1 MPDSKPVIIIGA
13 GDHAKVLLDI
23 LLEQD
28 VTVIGLTDKSISKG
42 TCIYGVPVIGDD
54 SEILKYKTD
63 EIELVNGIGSVGNT
77 SIRQKVFSSL
87 KEKGY
92 VFRRVIHESS
102 IVSKR
107 AKLGEGVQLLAGTIV
122 NTDAEI
128 GDNTI
133 INTKTSI
140 DHGCVIGKYCHIAPG
155 CTLSGCV
162 TVGNNTHIG
171 TGSSIIQGIKIGN
184 NVLIGAGSVVLKDIE
199 NNSKAYGVPAKMKN
213 SSKLSGGGTIV

>member
-1 MPDSKPVIIIGA
+1 MPDSKPVIILGA

-92 VFRRVIHESS
+92 FFRSVIHEAS

-107 AKLGEGVQLLAGTIV
+107 AKLGEGVQLLAGAIV
-122 NTDAEI
+122 NIEAEI
-128 GDNTI
+128 DDNTI
-133 INTKTSI
+133 INTKASI
-140 DHGCVIGKYCHIAPG
+140 DHGCVIGKHCHIAPG
-155 CTLSGCV
+155 CSFSGCV
-162 TVGNNTHIG
+162 RIGDCTHIG
-171 TGSSIIQGIKIGN
+171 TGTSIIQGINIGK
-184 NVLIGAGSVVLKDIE
+184 NVLIGAGSVVINDVSDNE
-199 NNSKAYGVPAKMKN
+199 KAFGVPARVRK
-213 SSKLSGGGTIV
+213 

>member
-28 VTVIGLTDKSISKG
+28 VNVIGLTDKSISKG
-42 TCIYGVPVIGDD
+42 TCIYGVSVIGDD
-54 SEILKYKTD
+54 SEILKYKPD

-77 SIRQKVFSSL
+77 TIRQKVFSSL
-87 KEKGY
+87 KENGY
-92 VFRRVIHESS
+92 VFRSVIHGSC
-102 IVSKR
+102 ILSKR

-122 NTDAEI
+122 NTEAEI

-140 DHGCVIGKYCHIAPG
+140 DHGCVIGKHCHIAPG
-155 CTLSGCV
+155 CSFSGCV
-162 TVGNNTHIG
+162 KVGDGTHIG
-171 TGSSIIQGIKIGN
+171 TGTSIIQGINIGK
-184 NVLIGAGSVVLKDIE
+184 NVLIGAGSLVIHNIDDNE
-199 NNSKAYGVPAKMKN
+199 KAFGIPARVQK
-213 SSKLSGGGTIV
+213 

>member
-1 MPDSKPVIIIGA
+1 MLDSKPVIIIGA

-92 VFRRVIHESS
+92 FFRSVIHEAS

-107 AKLGEGVQLLAGTIV
+107 AKLGEGVQLLAGAIV
-122 NTDAEI
+122 NIEAEI
-128 GDNTI
+128 DDNTI
-133 INTKTSI
+133 INTKASI
-140 DHGCVIGKYCHIAPG
+140 DHGCVIGKHCHIAPG
-155 CTLSGCV
+155 CSFSGCV
-162 TVGNNTHIG
+162 RIGDCTHIG
-171 TGSSIIQGIKIGN
+171 TGTSIIQGINIGK
-184 NVLIGAGSVVLKDIE
+184 NVLIGAGSVVINDVSDNE
-199 NNSKAYGVPAKMKN
+199 KAFGVPARVRK
-213 SSKLSGGGTIV
+213 

>member
-28 VTVIGLTDKSISKG
+28 VTVIGLTDKNISKG
-42 TCIYGVPVIGDD
+42 NCIYGVSVIGDD
-54 SEILKYKTD
+54 SEILKYETD

-92 VFRRVIHESS
+92 GFRSVIHESS
-102 IVSKR
+102 IISKR
-107 AKLGEGVQLLAGTIV
+107 TKLGEGVQLLAGTIV
-122 NTDAEI
+122 NTEAEI

-140 DHGCVIGKYCHIAPG
+140 DHGCVIGKHCHIAPG
-155 CTLSGCV
+155 CSFSGCV
-162 TVGNNTHIG
+162 KVGDGTHIG
-171 TGSSIIQGIKIGN
+171 TGTSIIQGINIGK
-184 NVLIGAGSVVLKDIE
+184 NVLIGAGSLVIHNIDDNE
-199 NNSKAYGVPAKMKN
+199 KAFGIPARVQK
-213 SSKLSGGGTIV
+213 

>member
-92 VFRRVIHESS
+92 FFRSVIHEAS
-102 IVSKR
+102 IVSKK
-107 AKLGEGVQLLAGTIV
+107 AKLGEGVQLLAGAIV
-122 NTDAEI
+122 NTEAEI

-140 DHGCVIGKYCHIAPG
+140 DHGCVIGKHCHIAPG
-155 CTLSGCV
+155 CSFSGCV
-162 TVGNNTHIG
+162 RIGDCTHIG
-171 TGSSIIQGIKIGN
+171 TGTSIIQGINIGK
-184 NVLIGAGSVVLKDIE
+184 NVLIGAGSVVINDVSDNE
-199 NNSKAYGVPAKMKN
+199 KAFGVPARVRK
-213 SSKLSGGGTIV
+213 

>member
-63 EIELVNGIGSVGNT
+63 EIELINGIGSVRNT

-92 VFRRVIHESS
+92 FFRSVIHEAS

-107 AKLGEGVQLLAGTIV
+107 AKLGEGVQLLAGAIV
-122 NTDAEI
+122 NIEAEI
-128 GDNTI
+128 DDNTI

-140 DHGCVIGKYCHIAPG
+140 DHGCVIGKHCHIAPG
-155 CTLSGCV
+155 CSFSGCV
-162 TVGNNTHIG
+162 KVGEGTHVG
-171 TGSSIIQGIKIGN
+171 TGTSIIQGINIGK
-184 NVLIGAGSVVLKDIE
+184 NVLIGAGSVVISDVSDNE
-199 NNSKAYGVPAKMKN
+199 KAFGVPARVQK
-213 SSKLSGGGTIV
+213 

>member
-1 MPDSKPVIIIGA
+1 MQNSKPVIIIGA

-23 LLEQD
+23 LLEQN

-92 VFRRVIHESS
+92 FFRSVIHKAS

-107 AKLGEGVQLLAGTIV
+107 AKLGEGVQLLAGAIV
-122 NTDAEI
+122 NIEAEI
-128 GDNTI
+128 DDNTI
-133 INTKTSI
+133 INTKASI
-140 DHGCVIGKYCHIAPG
+140 DHGCVIGKHCHIAPG
-155 CTLSGCV
+155 CSFSGCV
-162 TVGNNTHIG
+162 RIGDCTHIG
-171 TGSSIIQGIKIGN
+171 TGTSIIQGINIGK
-184 NVLIGAGSVVLKDIE
+184 NVLIGAGSVVINDVSDNE
-199 NNSKAYGVPAKMKN
+199 KAFGVPARVRK
-213 SSKLSGGGTIV
+213 

>member
-1 MPDSKPVIIIGA
+1 MPDSKRVIIIGA

-92 VFRRVIHESS
+92 FFRSVIHEAS

-107 AKLGEGVQLLAGTIV
+107 AKLGEGVQLLAGAIV
-122 NTDAEI
+122 NIEAEI
-128 GDNTI
+128 DDNTI

-140 DHGCVIGKYCHIAPG
+140 DHGCVIGKHCHIAPG
-155 CTLSGCV
+155 CSFSGCV
-162 TVGNNTHIG
+162 RIGDCTHIG
-171 TGSSIIQGIKIGN
+171 TGTSIIQGINIGK
-184 NVLIGAGSVVLKDIE
+184 NVLIGAGSVVI
-199 NNSKAYGVPAKMKN
+199 NNVSDNEKAFGVPARVRK
-213 SSKLSGGGTIV
+213 

>member
-92 VFRRVIHESS
+92 FFRSVIHEAS

-107 AKLGEGVQLLAGTIV
+107 AKLGEGVQLLAGAIV
-122 NTDAEI
+122 NIEAEI
-128 GDNTI
+128 DDNTI

-140 DHGCVIGKYCHIAPG
+140 DHGCVIGKHCHIAPG
-155 CTLSGCV
+155 CSFSGCV
-162 TVGNNTHIG
+162 RIGDCTHIG
-171 TGSSIIQGIKIGN
+171 TGTSIIQGINIGK
-184 NVLIGAGSVVLKDIE
+184 NVLIGAGSVVINDVSDNE
-199 NNSKAYGVPAKMKN
+199 KAFGVRARVRK
-213 SSKLSGGGTIV
+213 

>member
-23 LLEQD
+23 LLEQN
-28 VTVIGLTDKSISKG
+28 VNVIGLTDKSISKG

-77 SIRQKVFSSL
+77 LIRQKVFSSL

-92 VFRRVIHESS
+92 FFRSVIHEAS

-107 AKLGEGVQLLAGTIV
+107 AKLGEGVQLLAGAIV
-122 NTDAEI
+122 NIEAEI
-128 GDNTI
+128 DDNTI
-133 INTKTSI
+133 INTKSSI
-140 DHGCVIGKYCHIAPG
+140 DHGCVIGKHCHIAPG
-155 CTLSGCV
+155 CSFSGCV
-162 TVGNNTHIG
+162 RIGDCTHIG
-171 TGSSIIQGIKIGN
+171 TGTSIIQGINIGK
-184 NVLIGAGSVVLKDIE
+184 NVLIGAGSVVINDVSDNE
-199 NNSKAYGVPAKMKN
+199 KAFGVPARVRK
-213 SSKLSGGGTIV
+213 

>member
-92 VFRRVIHESS
+92 FFRSVIHEAS

-107 AKLGEGVQLLAGTIV
+107 AKLGEGVQLLAGAIV
-122 NTDAEI
+122 NIEAEI
-128 GDNTI
+128 DDNTI
-133 INTKTSI
+133 INTKASI
-140 DHGCVIGKYCHIAPG
+140 DHGCVIGKHCHIAPG
-155 CTLSGCV
+155 CSFSGCV
-162 TVGNNTHIG
+162 RIGDCTHIG
-171 TGSSIIQGIKIGN
+171 TGTSIIQGINIGK
-184 NVLIGAGSVVLKDIE
+184 NVLIGAGSVVINDVSDNE
-199 NNSKAYGVPAKMKN
+199 KAFGVPARVRK
-213 SSKLSGGGTIV
+213 

>member
-92 VFRRVIHESS
+92 FFRSVIHEAS

-122 NTDAEI
+122 NTEAEI

-140 DHGCVIGKYCHIAPG
+140 DHGCVIGKHCHIAPG
-155 CTLSGCV
+155 CSFSGCV
-162 TVGNNTHIG
+162 KVGDCTHIG
-171 TGSSIIQGIKIGN
+171 TGTSSIQGINIGK
-184 NVLIGAGSVVLKDIE
+184 NVLIGAGSVVINDISDNE
-199 NNSKAYGVPAKMKN
+199 KAFGVPARVRK
-213 SSKLSGGGTIV
+213 

>member
-92 VFRRVIHESS
+92 FFRSVIHEAS

-107 AKLGEGVQLLAGTIV
+107 AKLGEGIQLLAGAIV
-122 NTDAEI
+122 NIEAEI
-128 GDNTI
+128 DDNTI
-133 INTKTSI
+133 INTKASI
-140 DHGCVIGKYCHIAPG
+140 DHGCVIGKHCHIAPG
-155 CTLSGCV
+155 CSFSGCV
-162 TVGNNTHIG
+162 RIGDCTHIG
-171 TGSSIIQGIKIGN
+171 TGTSIIQGINIGK
-184 NVLIGAGSVVLKDIE
+184 NVLIGAGSVVINDVSDNE
-199 NNSKAYGVPAKMKN
+199 KAFGVPARVRK
-213 SSKLSGGGTIV
+213 

>member
-1 MPDSKPVIIIGA
+1 MNKPIIIIGA

-28 VTVIGLTDKSISKG
+28 VTVIGLTDKNISKG
-42 TCIYGVPVIGDD
+42 NCIYGVSVIGDD

-92 VFRRVIHESS
+92 FFRSVIHEAS

-107 AKLGEGVQLLAGTIV
+107 AKLGEGVQLLAGAIV
-122 NTDAEI
+122 NIEAEI
-128 GDNTI
+128 DDNTI

-140 DHGCVIGKYCHIAPG
+140 DHGCVIGKHCHIAPG
-155 CTLSGCV
+155 CSFSGCV
-162 TVGNNTHIG
+162 RIGDCTHIG
-171 TGSSIIQGIKIGN
+171 TGTSIIQGINIGK
-184 NVLIGAGSVVLKDIE
+184 NVLIGAGSVVINDVSDNE
-199 NNSKAYGVPAKMKN
+199 KAFGVPARVRK
-213 SSKLSGGGTIV
+213 

>member
-28 VTVIGLTDKSISKG
+28 VTVIGLTDKNISKG
-42 TCIYGVPVIGDD
+42 NCIYGVSVIGDD
-54 SEILKYKTD
+54 SEILKYETD

-92 VFRRVIHESS
+92 VFRSVIHESS
-102 IVSKR
+102 IISKR
-107 AKLGEGVQLLAGTIV
+107 TKLGEGVQLLAGTIV
-122 NTDAEI
+122 NTEAEI

-140 DHGCVIGKYCHIAPG
+140 DHGCVIGKHCHIAPG
-155 CTLSGCV
+155 CSFSGCV
-162 TVGNNTHIG
+162 KVGDGTHIG
-171 TGSSIIQGIKIGN
+171 TGTSIIQGINIGK
-184 NVLIGAGSVVLKDIE
+184 NVLIGAGSLVIHNIDDNE
-199 NNSKAYGVPAKMKN
+199 KAFGIPARVQK
-213 SSKLSGGGTIV
+213 

>member
-13 GDHAKVLLDI
+13 GDHSKVLLDI

-42 TCIYGVPVIGDD
+42 TCIYGVPVIGND

-92 VFRRVIHESS
+92 FFRSVIHEAS

-107 AKLGEGVQLLAGTIV
+107 AKLGEGVQLLAGAIV
-122 NTDAEI
+122 NIEAEI
-128 GDNTI
+128 DDNTI
-133 INTKTSI
+133 INTKSSI
-140 DHGCVIGKYCHIAPG
+140 DHGCVIGKHCHIAPG
-155 CTLSGCV
+155 CSFSGCV
-162 TVGNNTHIG
+162 RIGDCTHIG
-171 TGSSIIQGIKIGN
+171 TGTSIIQGLNIGK
-184 NVLIGAGSVVLKDIE
+184 NVLIGAGSVVINDVSDNEKVF
-199 NNSKAYGVPAKMKN
+199 GVPARVRK
-213 SSKLSGGGTIV
+213 

>member
-23 LLEQD
+23 LLEQN
-28 VTVIGLTDKSISKG
+28 VTIIGLTDKSISKG

-140 DHGCVIGKYCHIAPG
+140 DHGCVIGKHCHIAPG
-155 CTLSGCV
+155 CSFSGCV
-162 TVGNNTHIG
+162 RIGDCTHIG
-171 TGSSIIQGIKIGN
+171 TGTSIIQGINIGK
-184 NVLIGAGSVVLKDIE
+184 NVLIGAGSVVINDVSDNE
-199 NNSKAYGVPAKMKN
+199 KAFGVPARVRK
-213 SSKLSGGGTIV
+213 

>member
-1 MPDSKPVIIIGA
+1 MPDTKPVIIIGA

-23 LLEQD
+23 LLEQN
-28 VTVIGLTDKSISKG
+28 VNVIGLTDKNISKG
-42 TCIYGVPVIGDD
+42 TCIYGVSVIGDD

-92 VFRRVIHESS
+92 VFRSVIHETA
-102 IVSKR
+102 ILSKR
-107 AKLGEGVQLLAGTIV
+107 ARLGEGVQLLAGAIV
-122 NTDAEI
+122 NTESEI

-140 DHGCVIGKYCHIAPG
+140 DHGCIIGKHCHIAPG
-155 CTLSGCV
+155 SVLSGCV
-162 TVGNNTHIG
+162 TVGNGTHIG
-171 TGSSIIQGIKIGN
+171 TGSSIIQGINIGS
-184 NVLIGAGSVVLKDIE
+184 NVLIGAGSVVVNDVPD
-199 NNSKAYGVPAKMKN
+199 NVTVFGVPAK
-213 SSKLSGGGTIV
+213 VH

>member
-1 MPDSKPVIIIGA
+1 MPDSKPVIILGA

-23 LLEQD
+23 LLEQN

-92 VFRRVIHESS
+92 FFRSVIHESS
-102 IVSKR
+102 ILSKR

-122 NTDAEI
+122 NTEAEI
-128 GDNTI
+128 DDNTI

-140 DHGCVIGKYCHIAPG
+140 DHGCVIGKHCHIAPG
-155 CTLSGCV
+155 CSFSGCV
-162 TVGNNTHIG
+162 RIGDCTHIG
-171 TGSSIIQGIKIGN
+171 TGTSIIQGINIGK
-184 NVLIGAGSVVLKDIE
+184 NVLIGAGSVVINDVSDNE
-199 NNSKAYGVPAKMKN
+199 KAFGVPARVRK
-213 SSKLSGGGTIV
+213 

>member
-92 VFRRVIHESS
+92 FFRRVIHEAS

-107 AKLGEGVQLLAGTIV
+107 AKLGEGVQLLAGAIV
-122 NTDAEI
+122 NIEAEI
-128 GDNTI
+128 DDNTI

-140 DHGCVIGKYCHIAPG
+140 DHGCVIGKHCHIAPG
-155 CTLSGCV
+155 CSFSGCV
-162 TVGNNTHIG
+162 RIGDCTHIG
-171 TGSSIIQGIKIGN
+171 TGTSIIQGINIGK
-184 NVLIGAGSVVLKDIE
+184 NVLIGAGSVVINDVSDNE
-199 NNSKAYGVPAKMKN
+199 KAFGVPARVRK
-213 SSKLSGGGTIV
+213 

>member
-1 MPDSKPVIIIGA
+1 MPNSKPVIIIGA

-23 LLEQD
+23 LLEQN
-28 VTVIGLTDKSISKG
+28 VNVIGLTDKSISKG
-42 TCIYGVPVIGDD
+42 TCIYGVSVIGDD

-92 VFRRVIHESS
+92 FFRSVIHEAS

-122 NTDAEI
+122 NTEAEI

-140 DHGCVIGKYCHIAPG
+140 DHGCVIGKHCHIAPG
-155 CTLSGCV
+155 CSFSGCV
-162 TVGNNTHIG
+162 KVGDCTHIG
-171 TGSSIIQGIKIGN
+171 TGTSSIQGINIGK
-184 NVLIGAGSVVLKDIE
+184 NVLIGAGSVVINDISDNE
-199 NNSKAYGVPAKMKN
+199 KAFGVPARVRK
-213 SSKLSGGGTIV
+213 